1 MSTTKHINNEKR
13 TTKDISLTIVFDI
26 ILCKRFLK
34 GMQSLSIIQNVRSI
48 PLANGVHEKKKSKK
62 KAVTFTL
69 GCYIPL
75 PQGAVQKNL
84 RGMCNFSAIVQN
96 R

>member
-1 MSTTKHINNEKR
+1 MYVRYHWPMACMRKKR
-13 TTKDISLTIVFDI
+13 V
-26 ILCKRFLK
+26 
-34 GMQSLSIIQNVRSI
+34 
-48 PLANGVHEKKKSKK
+48 KKE

-84 RGMCNFSAIVQN
+84 RGMCNFSAIVQDRWLN
-96 R
+96 FAVNKKSV